1 MKNFNELNATEK
13 KTICEIVFESNLKEA
28 SLGLLG
34 FAVRKLAPTKE
45 NLKKFQLQFSGHPL
59 CSCFGCIELGK
70 NFAMSNRDIKE
81 EIISVSTDEVQSGK
95 YHS

>member
-1 MKNFNELNATEK
+1 MKKFNELSAEEK
-13 KTICEIVFESNLKEA
+13 KAICEITFESNLKEA

-45 NLKKFQLQFSGHPL
+45 NLKKFQEQFSGHPL
-59 CSCFGCIELGK
+59 CSCFGCVELGK
-70 NFAMSNRDIKE
+70 NFAMSDRNIKE

-95 YHS
+95 FV